1 MTRSEKSPERFAGV
15 RDVVSAWVIF
25 AVLLIAL
32 VMASAFD
39 STVHESFRAITELR

>member
-1 MTRSEKSPERFAGV
+1 MTRGEKRPERFAGG

-39 STVHESFRAITELR
+39 STVHEGMRAIAELR

>member
-25 AVLLIAL
+25 AVLMMAL
-32 VMASAFD
+32 VMASAIDF
-39 STVHESFRAITELR
+39 TVHEGVRAIAELR